1 MVPTRSASR
10 RPVAAPHRRLQL
22 AGTLAA
28 VCVRAALLPRTARRG
43 RTEVCGAARILTAL
57 GVRVVVVPAPVPWP
71 RTGGRLAVQG
81 SVGRIGELAVLTAVP
96 RSVAGWTELA
106 ERALLGRRAPLAP
119 VPRGDVLLPVVVRCR
134 PAHGDAWLDASAV
147 PQDLGAVLAAGGL
160 VVEVRMLPSLLARP
174 A

>member
-1 MVPTRSASR
+1 MAPTRSAFR
-10 RPVAAPHRRLQL
+10 RPVAGPHRRLQL

-28 VCVRAALLPRTARRG
+28 VGVRAALLPRTSRRG
-43 RTEVCGAARILTAL
+43 RTQVCGAARILTAL
-57 GVRVVVVPAPVPWP
+57 GVRVVVVPAPKPWP

-106 ERALLGRRAPLAP
+106 EHALLGRRAPLAA
-119 VPRGDVLLPVVVRCR
+119 VPRGDVLLPVSVRCR
-134 PAHGDAWLDASAV
+134 PAHDDGWLDASAV
-147 PQDLGAVLAAGGL
+147 PRDLGAVLAAGGL
-160 VVEVRMLPSLLARP
+160 VVEVRLLPPLLARP